1 MFLVFCVVVVGG
13 GGGEERGE
21 IYLFLGNK
29 FEYPKSFT
37 NPFLKTPTHLYKSGG
52 VFLIFKY

>member
-29 FEYPKSFT
+29 FEYLKSFI
-37 NPFLKTPTHLYKSGG
+37 NLFLKIFIYLYKLGG